1 MSQRILICGLF
12 GMLLWPSPVF
22 AGSDPSPSPPAPG
35 EGGRANPDLP
45 FSRDLD
51 IDKPVLPG
59 LSDDFLKQQIPLE
72 PIAPDLPE
80 PSAPQAEGFVL
91 QSIKLEGATL
101 YSQAELKKLYRL
113 FLGKYMSFDDLNKI
127 TRRIE
132 TFYTNNGWL
141 TAKAVIPAQQIADGQ
156 LKINIFEGQLA
167 DIVVEGDVGNA
178 RGIIK
183 AYLDDMKTGKPAKL
197 ADLETGLARLQDLQ
211 GLQVQSRLRA
221 AESGKAG
228 GVDLVVN
235 VANRDLFSG
244 SVSLNNIAN
253 ESVGPWILSINS
265 HFDSLAL
272 GGDRLA
278 LSVSNSVLNPDETLI
293 GRMSY
298 EIKIPKLTLGVSYDD
313 LSGKNKDFDFTQNVY
328 GTSVGIYVGGNWTRP
343 DPQVSNTPTEDRG
356 LTAGLYTRLP
366 FYRSPILNMETRLE
380 YDYSNRRTK
389 SADDGSIQT
398 EGDAHILSIGL
409 NANYRSPWSSF
420 TTFAAKIRQGLTE
433 GGGPDLSNPRN
444 NPAFGGINFTRRGT
458 WLTGSFSHNQSLLQ
472 SRSVFSVP
480 TPSLSFYVSATGQYA
495 FRPLPN
501 NERISFG
508 GSSIGRGFD
517 AGRISGDH
525 GWGTSTEL
533 RMTWNQIGQFSFGKE
548 LGARTIFDSFTFYGF
563 FDHAQI
569 EHVVK
574 NQLTENPMLMIGGR
588 PAVSGAV
595 FPTRNLFS
603 AGFGVRAQL
612 FGLLYAEATWAYA
625 LNNPFKKTPFL
636 LSGTPSVEDLSDKGH
651 SDFLLRLVYFL

>member
-51 IDKPVLPG
+51 IDKPTLPG
-59 LSDDFLKQQIPLE
+59 LSDDFLKKQIPLE

-235 VANRDLFSG
+235 VAQRDLFSG

-293 GRMSY
+293 GRVSY

-313 LSGKNKDFDFTQNVY
+313 LPGKNKDFDFTQNVY

-343 DPQVSNTPTEDRG
+343 DPQVSLTATEDRG
-356 LTAGLYTRLP
+356 LTAGFYTRLP
-366 FYRSPILNMETRLE
+366 FYRSSTLNIETRLE
-380 YDYSNRRTK
+380 YDFERRRTQ
-389 SADDGSIQT
+389 SVEDGSIST
-398 EGDAHILSIGL
+398 KGDTHILSIGL
-409 NANYRSPWSSF
+409 DANYRNPWSGF
-420 TTFAAKIRQGLTE
+420 TTLGVKFRQGLTE
-433 GGGPDLSNPRN
+433 GGGPDSGQLGVGASGL
-444 NPAFGGINFTRRGT
+444 FFSRRAT
-458 WLTGSFSHNQSLLQ
+458 WLTMNLSHNQSLL
-472 SRSVFSVP
+472 SPKSLLSVP
-480 TPSLSFYVSATGQYA
+480 TPQVSLFLSATGQYA
-495 FRPLPN
+495 FRPLTN
-501 NERISFG
+501 SQNISFG
-508 GSSIGRGFD
+508 NSSIGRGFSS
-517 AGRISGDH
+517 GRISGDH

-533 RMTWNQIGQFSFGKE
+533 RMTWNQIGQFDFGKE
-548 LGARTIFDSFTFYGF
+548 LGTRNIFESLTFYGF
-563 FDHAQI
+563 FDQAQI
-569 EHVVK
+569 DHA
-574 NQLTENPMLMIGGR
+574 NDGDFFANGTGSAL
-588 PAVSGAV
+588 
-595 FPTRNLFS
+595 PTRNLFS
-603 AGFGVRAQL
+603 TGIGLRMRL
-612 FGLLYAEATWAYA
+612 FGLFYVDATWARA
-625 LNNPFKKTPFL
+625 LNNPFDKPIVSFVSFGGGNPIPIT
-636 LSGTPSVEDLSDKGH
+636 GGASVDLSDKGH
-651 SDFLLRLVYFL
+651 DEFLFRLVYFL

>member
-12 GMLLWPSPVF
+12 GILLWSSPVF
-22 AGSDPSPSPPAPG
+22 AGSDPTPPSPPAPG

-51 IDKPVLPG
+51 IDTPTLPG
-59 LSDDFLKQQIPLE
+59 LSDDFLKKQIPLE
-72 PIAPDLPE
+72 PIAPDLPQ

-156 LKINIFEGQLA
+156 LKINIFEGRLA

-197 ADLETGLARLQDLQ
+197 VDLETGLARLQDLQ

-235 VANRDLFSG
+235 VAQRDLFSG

-253 ESVGPWILSINS
+253 ESVGPWILSINN

-343 DPQVSNTPTEDRG
+343 DPQESSTPTEDRG

-389 SADDGSIQT
+389 RVDDDAIQT

-420 TTFAAKIRQGLTE
+420 TTFAAKIRQGVTE
-433 GGGPDLSNPRN
+433 GGGPDLGNPRN
-444 NPAFGGINFTRRGT
+444 NPAFGGINFTAPR
-458 WLTGSFSHNQSLLQ
+458 
-472 SRSVFSVP
+472 
-480 TPSLSFYVSATGQYA
+480 
-495 FRPLPN
+495 
-501 NERISFG
+501 
-508 GSSIGRGFD
+508 
-517 AGRISGDH
+517 
-525 GWGTSTEL
+525 
-533 RMTWNQIGQFSFGKE
+533 
-548 LGARTIFDSFTFYGF
+548 
-563 FDHAQI
+563 
-569 EHVVK
+569 HVAHR
-574 NQLTENPMLMIGGR
+574 E
-588 PAVSGAV
+588 
-595 FPTRNLFS
+595 F
-603 AGFGVRAQL
+603 
-612 FGLLYAEATWAYA
+612 
-625 LNNPFKKTPFL
+625 
-636 LSGTPSVEDLSDKGH
+636 
-651 SDFLLRLVYFL
+651 

>member
-12 GMLLWPSPVF
+12 GMLLWSSPVF
-22 AGSDPSPSPPAPG
+22 AGSDPNAG
-35 EGGRANPDLP
+35 QANPDLP

-59 LSDDFLKQQIPLE
+59 LSDDFLKKQIPLE

-235 VANRDLFSG
+235 VANRDLVSG

-313 LSGKNKDFDFTQNVY
+313 LSSKNKDFDFIQNVY

-343 DPQVSNTPTEDRG
+343 DPQISLVPTEDRG
-356 LTAGLYTRLP
+356 LTAGFYTRLP
-366 FYRSPILNMETRLE
+366 FYRSSTLNMETRLE
-380 YDYSNRRTK
+380 YDFERRRTK
-389 SADDGSIQT
+389 RVDDDTIQT
-398 EGDAHILSIGL
+398 KGDLHILSVGL
-409 NANYRSPWSSF
+409 SANYRSPWSSI
-420 TTFAAKIRQGLTE
+420 TTFAAKFRQGLTE
-433 GGGPDLSNPRN
+433 GGGPDSGANRLTGLGNV
-444 NPAFGGINFTRRGT
+444 AFTRRGT
-458 WLTGSFSHNQSLLQ
+458 WLTADFSHNQNLLSPQ
-472 SRSVFSVP
+472 QFYSVP
-480 TPSLSFYVSATGQYA
+480 TPNVSLFMSATGQYA

-501 NERISFG
+501 NQNISFG
-508 GSSIGRGFD
+508 NSSIGRGFSS
-517 AGRISGDH
+517 GRISGDH
-525 GWGTSTEL
+525 GWGISTEL
-533 RMTWNQIGQFSFGKE
+533 RMGWNQIGQFNFGEK
-548 LGARTIFDSFTFYGF
+548 LGTRTIFDSITFYSF
-563 FDHAQI
+563 FDAAQI
-569 EHVVK
+569 KPLDEEETVGQGT
-574 NQLTENPMLMIGGR
+574 NL
-588 PAVSGAV
+588 
-595 FPTRNLFS
+595 FPTRSLLS
-603 AGFGVRAQL
+603 TGIGLRMQL
-612 FGLLYAEATWAYA
+612 FGLFYVEATWARA
-625 LNNPFKKTPFL
+625 LNNPFEKPISVLDF
-636 LSGTPSVEDLSDKGH
+636 GTIFPQGVDLSDKGH
-651 SDFLLRLVYFL
+651 DEFLFRLVYFL